1 VVSSPEHQ
9 AAEHKLV
16 IRGDL
21 ADLSAM
27 SAWLASAVEDF
38 AVPATTVFAF
48 DLCANEAVTNTIS
61 YGYRDNPGDHSIT
74 LQVQREGDF
83 LSLTITDDGIAFNPL
98 ERDYRLLPADL
109 DAAPIGGL
117 GVELIRKY
125 MDQVRYARVGD
136 CNILTMLAALS

>member
-1 VVSSPEHQ
+1 VASSPEHQ

-27 SAWLASAVEDF
+27 SAWLGSVVEGF

-109 DAAPIGGL
+109 EAAPIGGL

-136 CNILTMLAALS
+136 CNVLTMLAALS

>member
-1 VVSSPEHQ
+1 VASSPEQQ
-9 AAEHKLV
+9 AAEHRLE

-21 ADLSAM
+21 ADLSGM
-27 SAWLASAVEDF
+27 SAWLGSVVEGF

-61 YGYRDNPGDHSIT
+61 YGYRDDPADHRIT

-98 ERDYRLLPADL
+98 ERGSRALPADIES
-109 DAAPIGGL
+109 APIGGL
-117 GVELIRKY
+117 GVELIQKY
-125 MDQVRYARVGD
+125 MDRVRYARVGD
-136 CNILTMLAALS
+136 RNILTMLAALG